1 MHGST
6 SDPIPEPGLFVIWET
21 GRKSQYRIL
30 DDLAA
35 NFHINRVTEF
45 RWTPSMVWANYQ
57 RFYSDTPIRGSAHAR
72 NKGLGPFLAINVSV
86 NSAAYDHRLT
96 RNRGVRVV
104 NTEMFDAKTR
114 YREWTDGFGIH
125 CGENISE
132 SLRDTYMLYG
142 SESDNWVKR
151 KLPRWNGTIDI
162 VEQDPMGALGWRS
175 FDELFGVLNR
185 AVNYALICYGPTAEV
200 KDCLSRGHSFDIL
213 TSDYYAAHTIL
224 HNGPRIPEPLRR
236 GGTIEIRV
244 DDKPVKLNLR
254 YPGDGQFDEKWATA
268 ILDKRVMDS
277 HGFYRPKD
285 EEQYWLMARHVVAER
300 APIDLKFLQEAQSIA
315 SDEHLLKYSSL
326 PTDDAALELHLTN
339 QLVQRGILR
348 PKKHSRLGN
357 AFDVAME
364 SFRHRYQILTA
375 SIRTLYFA
383 SRDTVLAHLPI
394 LSSIKKALIQDTGIG
409 KPR

>member
-1 MHGST
+1 
-6 SDPIPEPGLFVIWET
+6 
-21 GRKSQYRIL
+21 
-30 DDLAA
+30 
-35 NFHINRVTEF
+35 
-45 RWTPSMVWANYQ
+45 
-57 RFYSDTPIRGSAHAR
+57 
-72 NKGLGPFLAINVSV
+72 
-86 NSAAYDHRLT
+86 
-96 RNRGVRVV
+96 
-104 NTEMFDAKTR
+104 MFDAKTR

-185 AVNYALICYGPTAEV
+185 AVNYALICYRPTAEV

-285 EEQYWLMARHVVAER
+285 EEQYWLMARHRR
-300 APIDLKFLQEAQSIA
+300 ALVEIFEF
-315 SDEHLLKYSSL
+315 
-326 PTDDAALELHLTN
+326 TD
-339 QLVQRGILR
+339 R
-348 PKKHSRLGN
+348 
-357 AFDVAME
+357 
-364 SFRHRYQILTA
+364 
-375 SIRTLYFA
+375 
-383 SRDTVLAHLPI
+383 
-394 LSSIKKALIQDTGIG
+394 
-409 KPR
+409 